1 MIAELMLVL
10 ICIAIILMMVQA
22 YEEAIEE
29 VQEDIGG

>member
-10 ICIAIILMMVQA
+10 IFIAIFLMAAQA

-29 VQEDIGG
+29 VQDD